1 MLARPQRY
9 HQNHHDKHTART
21 HRRRPIVQIVRAQH
35 LIYIYIYTHTGPNF
49 STWTMAPRERG
60 GAAKSKTGPL
70 VLSNLNIITS
80 ARHKIAYYTMEN
92 LIRGP

>member
-1 MLARPQRY
+1 
-9 HQNHHDKHTART
+9 
-21 HRRRPIVQIVRAQH
+21 
-35 LIYIYIYTHTGPNF
+35 
-49 STWTMAPRERG
+49 MAPRERG